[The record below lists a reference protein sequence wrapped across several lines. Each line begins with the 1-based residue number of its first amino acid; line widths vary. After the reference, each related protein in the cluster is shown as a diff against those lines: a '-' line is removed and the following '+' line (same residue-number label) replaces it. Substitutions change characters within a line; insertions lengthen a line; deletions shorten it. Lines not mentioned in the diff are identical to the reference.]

1 MRILKPM
8 KSLLLLILSLA
19 INSCDIEDNN
29 IEIKENTNDVEQN
42 LLNKSNTY
50 NNVKSIVLEV
60 GGSNYPMYD
69 VQGYLDNNDDW
80 FKEGALKLVIGDYH
94 LYPNKVNDQLTTM
107 YQNGQ
112 RKIALI
118 IWYNHF
124 NPSITTDTYGHVIPS
139 NKYKLTEQHE
149 SNFIN
154 VLNQVKSI
162 GYNEIILRFAAQGI
176 ASPKSWDETWNE
188 VQYQE
193 NWNFINNTIKTMEST
208 LGESPQR
215 VYDLGVEMGG
225 ITKGQTEKYVKKLW
239 NNFRYVHP
247 ELKSFGFSFAHAPGR
262 LDNLIKNLATTGKL
276 PDEYAFDI
284 YQNFATK
291 IENIKQELADN
302 GEEDKTIVIQECPYN
317 TQEVY
322 TEIMQS
328 ITVNNLKVRYIMQWP
343 VAYDSDIKHFTM
355 DYPSEFKEYMSPFI
369 YNAGSGC
376 EDKNCIWIVGQN
388 FEPSKAFIGIRH
400 PETYDKIS
408 TYKANEINHTTK
420 NGKRKITFRL
430 KSEEERKLFEEKGLR
445 VYVNNPTYKKWGDG
459 RIVKK

>member
-1 MRILKPM
+1 MNISEQTK
-8 KSLLLLILSLA
+8 LLLLLVLSLV
-19 INSCDIEDNN
+19 INGCDIEDNN

-50 NNVKSIVLEV
+50 RNVKSVVMEV

-94 LYPNKVNDQLTTM
+94 LNPDKVNDQLTTM

-112 RKIALI
+112 RKIALV
-118 IWYNHF
+118 IWFSHF
-124 NPSITTDTYGHVIPS
+124 NPSITTETYGHVLPS
-139 NKYKLTEQHE
+139 NKDKLTDQHK

-154 VLNQVKSI
+154 VLNQIKSI
-162 GYNEIILRFAAQGI
+162 GYDEIILRFGPQSSAA
-176 ASPKSWDETWNE
+176 PKSWGDLWNE
-188 VQYQE
+188 EQYQE

-208 LGESPQR
+208 LGDSPQR

-239 NNFRYVHP
+239 DNFRYVHP
-247 ELKSFGFSFAHAPGR
+247 ELKSFGFSFAHQPGR
-262 LDNLIKNLATTGKL
+262 LDNLIKNLASTGKL

-302 GEEDKTIVIQECPYN
+302 GEEDKIIVIQEFPYN
-317 TQEVY
+317 TKEVY
-322 TEIMQS
+322 TEMMQS
-328 ITVNNLKVRYIMQWP
+328 IATNNLKVRYIMQWP
-343 VAYDSDIKHFTM
+343 VAYDSDVKHFTI
-355 DYPSEFKEYMSPFI
+355 DYASDFKEYMSPFI

-376 EDKNCIWIVGQN
+376 QDKNCIWIVGQN
-388 FEPSKAFIGIRH
+388 FEPKNAFIGIRH
-400 PETYDKIS
+400 PETYDKIA
-408 TYKANEINHTTK
+408 TYKSNEINHTTK
-420 NGKRKITFRL
+420 NGKRRITFKLRT
-430 KSEEERKLFEEKGLR
+430 EEERKLFKEKGLR
-445 VYVNNPTYKKWGDG
+445 IYVNNPTYKVWGDS
-459 RIVKK
+459 RIVKQ